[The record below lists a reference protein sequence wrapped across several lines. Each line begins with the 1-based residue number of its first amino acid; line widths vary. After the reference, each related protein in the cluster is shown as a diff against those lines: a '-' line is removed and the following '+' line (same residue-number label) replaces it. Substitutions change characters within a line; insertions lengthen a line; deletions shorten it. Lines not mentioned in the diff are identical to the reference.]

1 MSLMTNRKPL
11 LWRLRLRPVYVIFF
25 VIIQLFFFATT
36 FATSN
41 YTRTLTT
48 PGARVDAGTAA
59 RTTASTAFDQFTIW
73 QIFEMCGWLFWPFVI
88 LAAAGAILLIYRA
101 LAEYQQKMRAYDLL
115 VEPID
120 LATLAQFIKYLNLN
134 QPCRA
139 TRLFNQMI
147 ATFNKTKR
155 AEPLQED
162 AGYFVRGERESF
174 EAFNRV
180 ISFLADT
187 AIALGLLGTLWGIF
201 ATFHGS
207 QINGEN
213 MLRDMSIALVTTFV
227 GLVISVALNLGI
239 TWLHAFFSR
248 QLKLLGVR
256 AEELRQTMLHLQVKS
271 SNGTAERSQQRP
283 EPARRPV
290 PSNGYRHERGAY
302 PVALEEEYEEWAR

>member
-1 MSLMTNRKPL
+1 MTNRKQTP
-11 LWRLRLRPVYVIFF
+11 WRLRLRPVYVIFLI
-25 VIIQLFFFATT
+25 VLPLFFFATT
-36 FATSN
+36 FATSSF
-41 YTRTLTT
+41 TRTLTT
-48 PGARVDAGTAA
+48 PGARAGAATAA
-59 RTTASTAFDQFTIW
+59 RTTAGAAFDQFTLW

-88 LAAAGAILLIYRA
+88 LTGAGLVLLIYRA
-101 LAEYQQKMRAYDLL
+101 RAERQQKMRAYDLL

-120 LATLAQFIKYLNLN
+120 LTTLAQFIKYLNLN

-162 AGYFVRGERESF
+162 ADYFVRGERESF

-187 AIALGLLGTLWGIF
+187 AIALGLLGTIWGIF

-207 QINGEN
+207 HINGDA

-227 GLVISVALNLGI
+227 GLVISIALNLGV

-248 QLKLLGVR
+248 QLKLLGAR

-271 SNGTAERSQQRP
+271 SNGAAERSQQRP
-283 EPARRPV
+283 EPVRRPP
-290 PSNGYRHERGAY
+290 PSNGFRHEKGAY
-302 PVALEEEYEEWAR
+302 PVGVEEEYEEWT

>member
-1 MSLMTNRKPL
+1 MTNRKSA
-11 LWRLRLRPVYVIFF
+11 LWRLRLRLVYVIFF
-25 VIIQLFFFATT
+25 VILQLFFFATT
-36 FATSN
+36 FATSSN
-41 YTRTLTT
+41 MRTLTM
-48 PGARVDAGTAA
+48 PGARADAGIAA
-59 RTTASTAFDQFTIW
+59 RAAFDQFTLW
-73 QIFEMCGWLFWPFVI
+73 QIFEMCGWLFWPFAI
-88 LAAAGAILLIYRA
+88 LTAAGLILLIYRA

-120 LATLAQFIKYLNLN
+120 LATLAPFIKYLNLN

-139 TRLFNQMI
+139 ARLFNQMI

-155 AEPLQED
+155 AESLQED
-162 AGYFVRGERESF
+162 ANYFVRGERESF

-201 ATFHGS
+201 ATFHRS
-207 QINGEN
+207 PINGEA

-227 GLVISVALNLGI
+227 GLVISIALNLGV

-271 SNGTAERSQQRP
+271 SNGASDRSPQP
-283 EPARRPV
+283 SEPVRRPR
-290 PSNGYRHERGAY
+290 PSNGYRHQSEASSTG
-302 PVALEEEYEEWAR
+302 VEEEYEEWA